1 MTDLVNFK
9 NTIALHIKQN
19 KLVDDITNIIKEIK
33 NLEEL
38 RLDPE
43 LTKYVCNVIQNTITK
58 EEEKQICKKNLCAT
72 ILISL
77 FNLDEK
83 EVNAVDK
90 QIKYLENNNE
100 IKTVKVS
107 KKFKKSVWAWFK
119 KKILWVPQNF
129 ISIYINPIQF
139 PDPVNSL
146 IIYSITKLGLPK
158 LATVLMICFLAV

>member
-9 NTIALHIKQN
+9 NTIALYIKQN
-19 KLVDDITNIIKEIK
+19 KLVDDVTNIIKEIK

-58 EEEKQICKKNLCAT
+58 EEEKQICNLCAT

-83 EVNAVDK
+83 EVNAIDK
-90 QIKYLENNNE
+90 QIKYLENNKE
-100 IKTVKVS
+100 IKTIKNS
-107 KKFKKSVWAWFK
+107 QKIKKSVWAWFK
-119 KKILWVPQNF
+119 KKIL
-129 ISIYINPIQF
+129 
-139 PDPVNSL
+139 
-146 IIYSITKLGLPK
+146 
-158 LATVLMICFLAV
+158 

>member
-9 NTIALHIKQN
+9 NTVALHIKQN
-19 KLVDDITNIIKEIK
+19 KVVDGVITKIKEIP
-33 NLEEL
+33 NLNDL

-43 LTKYVCNVIQNTITK
+43 LTKYICNVIKNTVTK
-58 EEEKQICKKNLCAT
+58 QEEKIMCQSNLCAT
-72 ILISL
+72 ILIKP
-77 FNLDEK
+77 FDLDEK

-119 KKILWVPQNF
+119 KRIL
-129 ISIYINPIQF
+129 
-139 PDPVNSL
+139 
-146 IIYSITKLGLPK
+146 
-158 LATVLMICFLAV
+158 

>member
-1 MTDLVNFK
+1 
-9 NTIALHIKQN
+9 
-19 KLVDDITNIIKEIK
+19 VDDVTNIIKEIK

-83 EVNAVDK
+83 EVNAIDK
-90 QIKYLENNNE
+90 QIKYLENNKE
-100 IKTVKVS
+100 IKTIKNS
-107 KKFKKSVWAWFK
+107 QKIKKSVWAWFK
-119 KKILWVPQNF
+119 KKIL
-129 ISIYINPIQF
+129 
-139 PDPVNSL
+139 
-146 IIYSITKLGLPK
+146 
-158 LATVLMICFLAV
+158 

>member
-119 KKILWVPQNF
+119 KKIL
-129 ISIYINPIQF
+129 
-139 PDPVNSL
+139 
-146 IIYSITKLGLPK
+146 
-158 LATVLMICFLAV
+158 

>member
-19 KLVDDITNIIKEIK
+19 KLVDDVTNIIKEIK

-83 EVNAVDK
+83 EVNAIDK
-90 QIKYLENNNE
+90 QIKYLENNKE
-100 IKTVKVS
+100 IKTIKNSQKIKKVC
-107 KKFKKSVWAWFK
+107 VGM
-119 KKILWVPQNF
+119 V
-129 ISIYINPIQF
+129 
-139 PDPVNSL
+139 
-146 IIYSITKLGLPK
+146 
-158 LATVLMICFLAV
+158 

>member
-19 KLVDDITNIIKEIK
+19 KLVDDVTNIIKEIK

-83 EVNAVDK
+83 EVNAIDK
-90 QIKYLENNNE
+90 QIKYLENNKE
-100 IKTVKVS
+100 IKTIKNS
-107 KKFKKSVWAWFK
+107 QKIKKSVWAWFK
-119 KKILWVPQNF
+119 KKIL
-129 ISIYINPIQF
+129 
-139 PDPVNSL
+139 
-146 IIYSITKLGLPK
+146 
-158 LATVLMICFLAV
+158 